1 MKHLLQYLKKY
12 IPWILLVFV
21 LIGAQGF
28 ATLSLPDYTSKIIDD
43 GIAKNNMQA
52 IWSNGLKMLAITVL
66 AGIFAVGVG
75 YLASKIAGGYAKK
88 IREEVFKKVENFSL
102 SEFNTFSSSSL
113 ITRATNDIQQIQNI
127 FSILLRLVLIAPIM
141 GIGAIVKAYKLAP
154 SMSWIII
161 VAISI
166 LLVLII
172 AIFFIA
178 VPKFKVIQKL
188 VDKIGLQ
195 IKEMIS
201 GVRVIRAYNKDEL
214 IQNKFD
220 EINKQSTKL
229 NLFVTRFMG
238 ILAPVM
244 TLIMGLTSVGIVWF
258 GSHLIDQNLLEVG
271 DILALI
277 QYITQA
283 IMAFLMFSVIFILIP
298 RAAVSIKRVEEV
310 LTVEPSIKDPQNP
323 KHFSN
328 NMSGSIEFKNVSFRY
343 EDSEQTVL
351 ANVSFIANPG
361 KVTAIIGGTGS
372 GKTTLLNL
380 IPRLY
385 DVSSGAV
392 LIDGIDVRDIEQKEL
407 RDAIAYVPQK
417 AQLFFGTIKDNMLYA
432 RENATDAEIYK
443 ALDIA
448 QATEFVNLLPKKLD
462 DDVSQGGSNLSGGQK
477 QRLTIARAILKRS
490 KIYLFD
496 DCFSAL
502 DFKTDALVRNALN
515 KELSDATIL
524 IVGQRIS
531 TIMGADNIIVLDNGR
546 IAGQG
551 KHEYLLKTCSVYQEI
566 VASQLSEKEINNT
579 TK

>member
-258 GSHLIDQNLLEVG
+258 GSHLINQNLLEVG

-277 QYITQA
+277 QYITLA

>member
-1 MKHLLQYLKKY
+1 MKHLLKYLKPY

-21 LIGAQGF
+21 FIGVQGF
-28 ATLSLPDYTSKIIDD
+28 ATLALPDYTSKIIDD

-141 GIGAIVKAYKLAP
+141 GIGAIIKAYKLAP

>member
-1 MKHLLQYLKKY
+1 
-12 IPWILLVFV
+12 
-21 LIGAQGF
+21 
-28 ATLSLPDYTSKIIDD
+28 
-43 GIAKNNMQA
+43 
-52 IWSNGLKMLAITVL
+52 
-66 AGIFAVGVG
+66 
-75 YLASKIAGGYAKK
+75 
-88 IREEVFKKVENFSL
+88 
-102 SEFNTFSSSSL
+102 
-113 ITRATNDIQQIQNI
+113 
-127 FSILLRLVLIAPIM
+127 
-141 GIGAIVKAYKLAP
+141 
-154 SMSWIII
+154 
-161 VAISI
+161 
-166 LLVLII
+166 
-172 AIFFIA
+172 
-178 VPKFKVIQKL
+178 
-188 VDKIGLQ
+188 
-195 IKEMIS
+195 
-201 GVRVIRAYNKDEL
+201 
-214 IQNKFD
+214 
-220 EINKQSTKL
+220 
-229 NLFVTRFMG
+229 MG

-258 GSHLIDQNLLEVG
+258 GSHLINQNLLEVG

-343 EDSEQTVL
+343 EDSEQTVFKR
-351 ANVSFIANPG
+351 FIYSNPG

-502 DFKTDALVRNALN
+502 DFKTDALVRNALKKN
-515 KELSDATIL
+515 
-524 IVGQRIS
+524 
-531 TIMGADNIIVLDNGR
+531 
-546 IAGQG
+546 
-551 KHEYLLKTCSVYQEI
+551 
-566 VASQLSEKEINNT
+566 
-579 TK
+579 

>member
-172 AIFFIA
+172 AIFLIA

>member
-12 IPWILLVFV
+12 TPWILLVFV

-28 ATLSLPDYTSKIIDD
+28 ATLALPDYTSKIIDD

-52 IWSNGLKMLAITVL
+52 VWSNGLKMLAITVL

-75 YLASKIAGGYAKK
+75 YLASKISGGYAKK

-102 SEFNTFSSSSL
+102 SGFNTFSSSSL

-127 FSILLRLVLIAPIM
+127 FSILLRLVLIAPLM
-141 GIGAIVKAYKLAP
+141 GIGAIIKAYKLAP

-161 VAISI
+161 VAMFI

-172 AIFFIA
+172 TIFFIA

-195 IKEMIS
+195 TKEMIT
-201 GVRVIRAYNKDEL
+201 GVRVIRAYNKDKL
-214 IQNKFD
+214 IQDKFD
-220 EINKQSTKL
+220 EVNKQSTKL

-258 GSHLIDQNLLEVG
+258 GSHLINQNLLEVG

-277 QYITQA
+277 QYITLA
-283 IMAFLMFSVIFILIP
+283 IIAFLMFSVIFILIP

-328 NMSGSIEFKNVSFRY
+328 NMAGSIEFKNVGFRY

-351 ANVSFIANPG
+351 ANISFIANPG

-392 LIDGIDVRDIEQKEL
+392 LIDGIDVRDVEQKEL

>member
-172 AIFFIA
+172 AIFLIA

-258 GSHLIDQNLLEVG
+258 GSHLINQNLLEVG

-277 QYITQA
+277 QYITLA

>member
-28 ATLSLPDYTSKIIDD
+28 ATLSLPDYTSKIIND

>member
-28 ATLSLPDYTSKIIDD
+28 ATLSLPDYISKIIDD

-172 AIFFIA
+172 AIFLIA

-258 GSHLIDQNLLEVG
+258 GSHLINQNLLEVS

-277 QYITQA
+277 QYITLA

-328 NMSGSIEFKNVSFRY
+328 NMAGSIEFKNVGFRY

-351 ANVSFIANPG
+351 ANISFIANPG

-392 LIDGIDVRDIEQKEL
+392 LIDGIDVRDVEQKEL

>member
-1 MKHLLQYLKKY
+1 
-12 IPWILLVFV
+12 
-21 LIGAQGF
+21 
-28 ATLSLPDYTSKIIDD
+28 YTSKIIDD

-258 GSHLIDQNLLEVG
+258 GSHLINQNLLEVG

-277 QYITQA
+277 QYITLA

>member
-28 ATLSLPDYTSKIIDD
+28 ATLSLPDYTSKIIND

-258 GSHLIDQNLLEVG
+258 GSHLINQNLLEVG

>member
-1 MKHLLQYLKKY
+1 MKHLLKYLKPY

-21 LIGAQGF
+21 FIGVQGF
-28 ATLSLPDYTSKIIDD
+28 ATLALPDYTSKIIDD

-277 QYITQA
+277 QYITLA

>member
-88 IREEVFKKVENFSL
+88 ICEEVFKKVENFSL

-172 AIFFIA
+172 AIFLIA

-258 GSHLIDQNLLEVG
+258 GSHLINQNLLEVG

-328 NMSGSIEFKNVSFRY
+328 NMAGSIEFKNVGFRY

-351 ANVSFIANPG
+351 ANISFIANPG

-392 LIDGIDVRDIEQKEL
+392 LIDGIDVRDVEQKEL

-546 IAGQG
+546 VAGQG

>member
-28 ATLSLPDYTSKIIDD
+28 ATLSLPDYTSKIIND

-172 AIFFIA
+172 AIFLIA

-258 GSHLIDQNLLEVG
+258 GSHLINQNLLEVG

>member
-141 GIGAIVKAYKLAP
+141 GIGAIIKAYKLAP